1 MRKGHTFKR
10 CCRCG
15 AMAANRRCESC
26 SGAVF
31 SWTFMVDVAP
41 PGYPR
46 RQVKKGGYATRAD
59 ALEAM
64 HRIQLE
70 KLDGTFI
77 EPSRITT
84 GEYLTHWVE
93 TIAGQGA
100 IRPTTAKTYDVAVRV
115 HIVPRLGRVPLQEL
129 TRKLIRELYATLR
142 ARGRARGHGSLSVKS
157 VHNVHLAFHRALED
171 AIDDGLLRSNPATRA
186 HRVSPPRHEIRC
198 WSPSELHHFLA
209 VVEDDPNFAL
219 WRLAAFSG
227 MRRGELL
234 GLRWRDIDLDRSV
247 VRVQRQLIRNGAA
260 VGFGEPKTRAGRRSI
275 FLDCATIEALR
286 AHRVSQ
292 EDLQRT
298 MGNRYRAELDL
309 VFAAR
314 DGRPRDPDAV
324 THQFV
329 RRAMRE
335 GLPRIRFHDLRH
347 THASIALGASVHP
360 KVVQE
365 RLGHA
370 SVKLTLDTY
379 AHVIP
384 PMHAHA
390 AMQIAAMVDAG

>member
-15 AMAANRRCESC
+15 ATAANRRCESC

-64 HRIQLE
+64 HRIQLV

-171 AIDDGLLRSNPATRA
+171 AIEDGLLRSNPATRA

-219 WRLAAFSG
+219 WRLAALSG

-247 VRVQRQLIRNGAA
+247 LRVQRQLLRNGAA
-260 VGFGEPKTRAGRRSI
+260 VGFGEPRPAPDGVPFSSTAPRSRRYVLI
-275 FLDCATIEALR
+275 
-286 AHRVSQ
+286 V
-292 EDLQRT
+292 
-298 MGNRYRAELDL
+298 
-309 VFAAR
+309 
-314 DGRPRDPDAV
+314 
-324 THQFV
+324 
-329 RRAMRE
+329 
-335 GLPRIRFHDLRH
+335 
-347 THASIALGASVHP
+347 
-360 KVVQE
+360 
-365 RLGHA
+365 
-370 SVKLTLDTY
+370 
-379 AHVIP
+379 
-384 PMHAHA
+384 
-390 AMQIAAMVDAG
+390 